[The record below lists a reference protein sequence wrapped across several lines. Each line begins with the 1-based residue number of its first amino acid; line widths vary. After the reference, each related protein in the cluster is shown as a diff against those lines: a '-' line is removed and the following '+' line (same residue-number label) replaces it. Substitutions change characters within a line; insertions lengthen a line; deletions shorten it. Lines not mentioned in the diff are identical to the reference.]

1 MHGENLIA
9 LGKLRPRR
17 LTPAHW
23 RSLLQTNLT
32 QSSDATPYHEIE
44 RRDGEQRD
52 VSRDVVDGDGA
63 AARQVCRAACQGDAR
78 LSWCLTRLASS
89 FLPKR

>member
-44 RRDGEQRD
+44 RCEGGQRD
-52 VSRDVVDGDGA
+52 VSHDVVDETGL
-63 AARQVCRAACQGDAR
+63 RHAR
-78 LSWCLTRLASS
+78 LPRRMPGECTG
-89 FLPKR
+89 FLGA